1 MTRPQ
6 IIRACTATVPYYS
19 LYIARQ
25 YLHPRIL
32 TLGADTIDLQ
42 DKSSPTAQDHSH
54 QPQHP
59 APLGIG
65 PAAPHQQASLKLVE
79 DERSAEE
86 ARLQHAWSNAGN
98 SLSEDP
104 GSDDDRTVMTTTNG
118 QKPRQNGDAHDDDDD
133 MQDADV
139 EEDMDDDDM
148 LDKMSSS
155 PSIDDGGYPSPS
167 SPLVWPVRKDS
178 LTPISSPAASSTAS
192 SSPFTS
198 TPVHFPIPVP
208 SAGRPYSFPASGADD
223 RSDSSHHSSPLP
235 YQFHFSQSPS
245 KSQSTEHHRGEY
257 PWRTNYS
264 MNDITTATFDQDV
277 SPRTK
282 HWRLVERRLQ
292 QTRDDSLASL
302 ISDMDEDD
310 AKKML
315 APVQPPSS
323 HLPEDPFV
331 EAPLLIPRST
341 NGTPP
346 LSFIPDEDDD
356 SWTTDSDADS
366 WNEDLDS
373 DDDASNDALFSDD
386 SRFIDSG
393 WGGECLRETED
404 IDFEFVYALHT
415 FVATVEGQA
424 NATKGDTMVLL
435 DDSNSYW
442 WLVRVVK
449 DSSIGEYTEH

>member
-1 MTRPQ
+1 M
-6 IIRACTATVPYYS
+6 PYYS

-42 DKSSPTAQDHSH
+42 DKSSPTAKDHSH

-155 PSIDDGGYPSPS
+155 PSIDDGGFPSPS
-167 SPLVWPVRKDS
+167 SPMVWPVRKDS

-292 QTRDDSLASL
+292 QTRDNSLASL

-449 DSSIGEYTEH
+449 DSSIGEYTTR